1 MLTIFKNIVLIAML
15 SLLALS
21 IINTYKSKSLP
32 KIKPKL
38 NSIDMVDKEEIET
51 KNFSGCHLQ

>member
-15 SLLALS
+15 SLLILS
-21 IINTYKSKSLP
+21 IINTYKSKTLAE
-32 KIKPKL
+32 IKPEL
-38 NSIDMVDKEEIET
+38 NRVDLVDKQEIEA